1 MYIKELTN
9 QLLSLKNNQRTKINI
24 HFIVSEPLV
33 TFCFDVNKEMEKC
46 QRGFFNLGIESIVVP
61 HITLY
66 MGFVDNYDM
75 LSIIFNVVGDYAKT
89 LTPFKIDATS
99 LYFKGFNKHSTQYL
113 FINLLQNEF
122 LMEQK
127 YKLDNLLKDKIYPI
141 GWNIRDEASHIT
153 VGCYKNIS
161 TKAFDIIDK
170 YRILPSCKISQI
182 GISIAGE
189 KGVCLGLLKVFDL

>member
-9 QLLSLKNNQRTKINI
+9 QLLSLNNNQRTKINI
-24 HFIVSEPLV
+24 HFIVSEPLAS
-33 TFCFDVNKEMEKC
+33 FCFNVNKEMEKN
-46 QRGFFNLGIESIVVP
+46 QRGFINMGTESIVIP
-61 HITLY
+61 HITLC

-75 LSIIFNVVGDYAKT
+75 LSMIFAIVGDYAKT
-89 LTPFKIDATS
+89 LTPFKIDGTN
-99 LYFKGFNKHSTQYL
+99 LCFKSFNKRSSQYL

-127 YKLDNLLKDKIYPI
+127 YKLDSLLKDKIYPI
-141 GWNIRDEASHIT
+141 GWNMRDEASHIT